1 MLALKDYGSS
11 GDDNSESE
19 NESENKKSEVNCI
32 VDSINA
38 STVNSIP
45 AENLAASLNMQICSA
60 PEVIPMVNIISF
72 LSLIRIG

>member
-19 NESENKKSEVNCI
+19 NESENKKSEVNYI
-32 VDSINA
+32 VDSIKA

-45 AENLAASLNMQICSA
+45 AENLVASLNMQICSA

-72 LSLIRIG
+72 LSLI